1 MDIDKLLNIMTG
13 KILDADHAD
22 LIRRAFI
29 HQNQTFDQIKET
41 NTALKETNSLL
52 KEKLQRL
59 ENEISEMRKY
69 IFDSAGQ
76 RQPSAPAGPPQH
88 LQELSDVTEA
98 ALQASLKFNTAEF
111 TLEMLTQTLPHSPD
125 QINAAMAELKESGL
139 VLRAASEQNGP
150 VYCLSPEGKSYARV
164 ISDDRN
170 RSDTT

>member
-1 MDIDKLLNIMTG
+1 MDIDKLLKIITG

-29 HQNQTFDQIKET
+29 HQNQTFDHINET
-41 NTALKETNSLL
+41 NSALKETNSLL

-69 IFDSAGQ
+69 IFDSAAQ
-76 RQPSAPAGPPQH
+76 LQPPAPAGPSQH

-98 ALQASLKFNTAEF
+98 ALQASLKFNTTEF
-111 TLEMLTQTLPHSPD
+111 TLEMLTQELPHSLD
-125 QINAAMAELKESGL
+125 QIKAAMAELKESGL
-139 VLRAASEQNGP
+139 ILRAASEKNGP
-150 VYCLSPEGKSYARV
+150 AYCLSPEGKSYARI

-170 RSDTT
+170 SLETK